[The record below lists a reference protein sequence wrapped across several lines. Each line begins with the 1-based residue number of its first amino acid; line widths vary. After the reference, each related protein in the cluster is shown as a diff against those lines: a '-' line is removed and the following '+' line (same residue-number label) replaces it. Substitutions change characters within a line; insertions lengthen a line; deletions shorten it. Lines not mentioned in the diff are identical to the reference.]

1 MEKKRVALR
10 KLLEAVEKEIL
21 RKPDKKVLDRLS
33 LLAGFQDWK
42 SFQDALH
49 GDVSADENL
58 FLFTNVVAL
67 LLNTGSLT
75 SELAQIVKLSAAN
88 LTNLVDLDALNV
100 GRLDGEDTLYTNGT
114 RHLANSEALLVFVT

>member
-49 GDVSADENL
+49 GDVSAL